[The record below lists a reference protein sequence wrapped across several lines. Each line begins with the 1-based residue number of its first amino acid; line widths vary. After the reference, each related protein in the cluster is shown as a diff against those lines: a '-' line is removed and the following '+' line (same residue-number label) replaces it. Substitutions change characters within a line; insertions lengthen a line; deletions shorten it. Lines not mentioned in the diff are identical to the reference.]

1 MGKSTRSRVLQ
12 GGVGLC
18 RAPRGRDGARKFS
31 LSCRAGRRWGKTK
44 SCEAGMKTPSFSP
57 VPLPSLPEI
66 GYIFSRLEWASGIDY
81 KGFFFFFKNNE
92 VG

>member
-1 MGKSTRSRVLQ
+1 
-12 GGVGLC
+12 
-18 RAPRGRDGARKFS
+18 
-31 LSCRAGRRWGKTK
+31 
-44 SCEAGMKTPSFSP
+44 MKTPSFSP